1 MTAATLICSVCG
13 FHNQPGDPRCNSCG
27 ARLHQDM
34 VTDGAEEAK
43 GGNGFDSFSI
53 KWLAVAFL
61 IYVAFQALALAVL
74 PTVIAS
80 YDPQGLPGLG
90 ISAAVW
96 FLGGI
101 LVGRISP
108 GRTYL
113 EPVFAAVGAAVPTI
127 LYISQI
133 SDHGAMSSLGY
144 VTMSLMGVVCSF
156 IGAFIGEKLQ
166 DLSGR

>member
-1 MTAATLICSVCG
+1 
-13 FHNQPGDPRCNSCG
+13 
-27 ARLHQDM
+27 M